1 MLHNATMANSRS
13 GETVIERVDRIL
25 AVFTAQHPRLTAAQ
39 VAEGSG
45 LPTSTVHRLC
55 GELAHRGWLDYE
67 GGAYVVGT
75 RLWEL
80 STRSSPESS
89 LAAVA
94 TPFMQ
99 DAHAV
104 LGQHIQLGRRQ
115 GQEVLILQRLSARGA
130 RGISSGVAGRLP
142 LHVSAVGLILL
153 AWMDRAVQE
162 DYLRD
167 LRQGTEVVPQ
177 GSVAQLER
185 LLCSIRGLGHTVQTG
200 NVEPDRTAIA
210 VPVRNHHGDV
220 VAGLGAVLDRAN
232 VAVDPEVTVQVLRA
246 AAHGVERTL
255 KHNNHLP

>member
-1 MLHNATMANSRS
+1 MANSRS
-13 GETVIERVDRIL
+13 GETVIERVDKIL
-25 AVFTAQHPRLTAAQ
+25 AVFTAHRPRLTAAE
-39 VAEGSG
+39 VADSSG
-45 LPTSTVHRLC
+45 LPSSTAHRLC
-55 GELAHRGWLDYE
+55 GELAQRGWLERD

-80 STRSSPESS
+80 STRSAQESS

-115 GQEVLILQRLSARGA
+115 GREVLILQRLSARGA
-130 RGISSGVAGRLP
+130 RSISSGVAGRLP

-153 AWMDRAVQE
+153 AWMDPQARE
-162 DYLRD
+162 GYLRD
-167 LRQGTEVVPQ
+167 LHAAQESIPQGTVT
-177 GSVAQLER
+177 QLER
-185 LLCSIRGLGHTVQTG
+185 ILAAIRSVGHTVQTG

-210 VPVRNHHGDV
+210 VPVRNHRGDV
-220 VAGLGAVLDRAN
+220 VAGLGAVLDRAE
-232 VAVDPEVTVQVLRA
+232 VSVDAEVTVQVLRA

-255 KHNNHLP
+255 KRNGRPV

>member
-1 MLHNATMANSRS
+1 MANSRT

-25 AVFTAQHPRLTAAQ
+25 AVFTARRPRLTAAE
-39 VAEGSG
+39 VAAGSG
-45 LPTSTVHRLC
+45 LPTSTAHRLC
-55 GELAHRGWLDYE
+55 GELAQRGWLERD

-80 STRSSPESS
+80 STRSAQESS

-115 GQEVLILQRLSARGA
+115 GREVLILQRLSARGV

-153 AWMDRAVQE
+153 AWMDPQE
-162 DYLRD
+162 REEYLRD
-167 LRQGTEVVPQ
+167 LRDSAEAIPQ
-177 GSVAQLER
+177 GGIPQLEQVVG
-185 LLCSIRGLGHTVQTG
+185 SIRAVGHAVQTG

-210 VPVRNHHGDV
+210 VPVRNHRGDV
-220 VAGLGAVLDRAN
+220 VAGLGAVLDRAE

-246 AAHGVERTL
+246 AAHGVGRTL
-255 KHNNHLP
+255 TVNHRSV